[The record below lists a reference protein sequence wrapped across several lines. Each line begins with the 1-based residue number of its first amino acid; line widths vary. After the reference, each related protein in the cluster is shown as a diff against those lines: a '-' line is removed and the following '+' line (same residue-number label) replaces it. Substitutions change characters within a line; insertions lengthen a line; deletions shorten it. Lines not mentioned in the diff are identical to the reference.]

1 MSNFTLDNFRTAAK
15 RKYAPVT
22 ITLSDDSEVTLRGL
36 IRLSQKEREKVS
48 DNFTL
53 MSEINAEDGIDEM
66 SDSDR
71 NLLVEAMNEI
81 ILVLAP
87 GVEGRRLVS
96 EVGGDPIVLGEILDV
111 WMTESKVG
119 GSRLL
124 AELLD
129 KYGEALVADLRREY
143 QLDLRDLFDDEDPLD
158 PEYVL
163 WLIPGL
169 SIDSAFV
176 AERHGGPQ
184 FRGWTPSTYAQ
195 VATANGIRGLQYAYI
210 LTHIDKKA
218 IRPNPPEPYPIP
230 ARDTDKSSKPVTPK
244 PGSFAG
250 IAASMMAAARRQKA
264 GM

>member
-119 GSRLL
+119 
-124 AELLD
+124 
-129 KYGEALVADLRREY
+129 EA
-143 QLDLRDLFDDEDPLD
+143 
-158 PEYVL
+158 
-163 WLIPGL
+163 
-169 SIDSAFV
+169 DS
-176 AERHGGPQ
+176 
-184 FRGWTPSTYAQ
+184 S
-195 VATANGIRGLQYAYI
+195 
-210 LTHIDKKA
+210 
-218 IRPNPPEPYPIP
+218 PN
-230 ARDTDKSSKPVTPK
+230 S
-244 PGSFAG
+244 
-250 IAASMMAAARRQKA
+250 
-264 GM
+264 